1 MYRSSDRKERTAG
14 FTLIELLV
22 VIAIIGLL
30 SSVVMASLNTAREKA
45 RDARRKSDLQ
55 EMRIALEMMY
65 AATGK
70 YPGEQ
75 AYDTSLGSSNGT
87 KPSGDDWTHSAA
99 IYANLVP
106 TYIPALPVDPINN
119 GGYYYNYE
127 PYLNTQDYCLSAPL
141 EGGGRYI
148 LTGGSTAVSPC

>member
-1 MYRSSDRKERTAG
+1 MTYASRSKGPRAG

-30 SSVVMASLNTAREKA
+30 SSVVLASLNTARAKA

-55 EMRIALEMMY
+55 EMRTALEMMY
-65 AATGK
+65 AEKGV

-75 AYDTSLGSSNGT
+75 AHDTSKGSGNSATPG
-87 KPSGDDWTHSAA
+87 GDDWTHSAA

-106 TYIPALPVDPINN
+106 TYIPALPVDPINDAS
-119 GGYYYNYE
+119 YLYNYE
-127 PYLNTQDYCLSAPL
+127 PYVNTQDYCLSARL
-141 EGGGRYI
+141 EGGGKYI
-148 LTGGSTAVSPC
+148 LRGGPTAQSSC